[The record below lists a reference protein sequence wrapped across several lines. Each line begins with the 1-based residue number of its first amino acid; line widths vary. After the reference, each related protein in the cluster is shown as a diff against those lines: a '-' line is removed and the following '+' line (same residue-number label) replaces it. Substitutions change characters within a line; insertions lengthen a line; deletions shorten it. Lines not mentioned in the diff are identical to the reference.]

1 MLKAKEREVERREY
15 EKYIAEK
22 KRLEKANDSKRKST
36 EF

>member
-22 KRLEKANDSKRKST
+22 SDLKSYDNKRKST
-36 EF
+36 EFY